1 MPDWLQSA
9 VCLAWMPEQAE
20 GKKGLIPEWLH
31 SAVGQGSVPLSDLV
45 TRLAAAFVLGCVAA
59 GIYHFTMRARPR
71 EGNRSFLATLVLL
84 SVLIAIVTIVI
95 GDSIARAFSLVG
107 ALAIVR
113 FRTVVEDTRDT
124 AFVIYAVVLGMAAGT
139 GYLTAPIAATPL
151 VLLAAW
157 LFAPRRAVAESGES
171 ILVLRL
177 GAIHPPDEQLE
188 GVLRRHLE
196 SYRLT
201 GVGTA
206 RGGAAVDVTYAVCM
220 PPGGVALTLLAELN
234 RLEGVQG
241 VEWKGR

>member
-1 MPDWLQSA
+1 ML
-9 VCLAWMPEQAE
+9 M
-20 GKKGLIPEWLH
+20 PEWLQ
-31 SAVGQGSVPLSDLV
+31 SAVGQGSVEMTVILA
-45 TRLAAAFVLGCVAA
+45 RLAAAFVLGCVAA

-71 EGNRSFLATLVLL
+71 EGGTTFPATLVLL
-84 SVLIAIVTIVI
+84 CVLIAMVTLVI
-95 GDSIARAFSLVG
+95 GDSVARAFSLVG

-124 AFVIYAVVLGMAAGT
+124 AFVIFAVVLGMAAGT
-139 GYLTAPIAATPL
+139 GFLTAPLVGTPL
-151 VLLAAW
+151 ILLAAW
-157 LFAPRRAVAESGES
+157 LFAPRRAVVESEES
-171 ILVLRL
+171 TLVLRL
-177 GAIHPPDEQLE
+177 GASRPSDQLLE
-188 GVLRRHLE
+188 EVLRKHLE

-206 RGGAAVDVTYAVCM
+206 RGGAAVDVTYAVGM